1 MPATRPLCLIC
12 EAVEGKYKCPRCN
25 AYTCCVACS
34 REHRD
39 NHPPVEVAETP
50 ANTQPASASAAVVP
64 VTNLPQGDEA
74 GSGRFR
80 MSSIADMPEYHELV
94 KKYPR
99 LEAQLWGI
107 ARATDPPSTNESGH
121 NVKQP
126 GLPGLKNRKHN
137 QPWDKDIGL
146 ENGRKTLHQLTIT
159 PSDDREAIREFC
171 ELVYLFRSRVQSAD
185 TDTDTELRRKL
196 AQEDAHTIG
205 RLIRNEKTLEP

>member
-1 MPATRPLCLIC
+1 MPATRPLCLVC

-25 AYTCCVACS
+25 AYT
-34 REHRD
+34 D
-39 NHPPVEVAETP
+39 NHPPMEVVETSTHV
-50 ANTQPASASAAVVP
+50 QPAAAP
-64 VTNLPQGDEA
+64 AAMPPDANPLQGDEA
-74 GSGRFR
+74 GPGHSR

-121 NVKQP
+121 NVKHP
-126 GLPGLKNRKHN
+126 GLPGLNSRRPN
-137 QPWDKDIGL
+137 QLWDKEIGL

-171 ELVYLFRSRVQSAD
+171 ELVYLFRSRMQSAD
-185 TDTDTELRRKL
+185 ADTELRKKL
-196 AQEDAHTIG
+196 AQEDAHTID
-205 RLIRNEKTLEP
+205 RLIRDEKSSKP